1 MTQHGD
7 DNRRGALFVMRAGG
21 RLFAIYAAEVEA
33 TAEGLA
39 ATPLPRAPEA
49 VRGVV
54 SLRGRVRTVLD
65 PLRIF
70 AARDATTAT
79 RATNTSATEHADPR
93 FFVALRGDEQL
104 ALACDGAEEM
114 IEVARTQLSP
124 PTDAQAPTLGTFEHH
139 GLTVNVLDPARLFE
153 AAMQGTDRRRRRS

>member
-1 MTQHGD
+1 MTEHGS
-7 DNRRGALFVMRAGG
+7 DNTPGALFVMRAGG
-21 RLFAIYAAEVEA
+21 RLFAVYAEEVEA

-49 VRGVV
+49 VLGVV

-65 PLRIF
+65 PLSIV
-70 AARDATTAT
+70 AARDASEA
-79 RATNTSATEHADPR
+79 TSATDTAATEHVAPR

-114 IEVARTQLSP
+114 IEVARPKLSP
-124 PTDAQAPTLGTFEHH
+124 PTDARSPTLGTFSHR
-139 GLTVNVLDPARLFE
+139 GLAVTVLDPARLFE
-153 AAMQGTDRRRRRS
+153 AAMLGTDRRRRRS